1 MKIKRHSLD
10 YLFQVRAFDAESRE
24 LDSSALVT
32 LNLLDVNDNNPEFQR
47 QQIIF
52 SIPEGDY
59 TRDPP
64 RVLGEV
70 EVMDLDMGLNGEI
83 MINSFSEEENFIV
96 LQNGTVLVH
105 GVLDRE
111 TKDKY
116 VISLLAS
123 DLGNPPR
130 KNFAEAL
137 ILIQDVNDNK
147 PTFTQKEYF
156 AHIPRNMNEGDPVIT
171 ITATDLDIGYNSQIS
186 YRFSQDYTGFTI
198 DEQTGQ
204 IFISSSL
211 SAITPESVRPL
222 LVIASDLG
230 TPALS
235 SSVNVFVTVATNNT
249 GLQFL
254 NSHYNFSVPEDRPAG
269 TEVGIV
275 KAIIGNRGTSL
286 TYFLKTYLEK
296 FSITNK
302 GQIITR
308 VMLDQESQNRYN
320 VIVEATDSQEPPST
334 AATMVTVI
342 VIDVNDNRPIFSPM
356 VHSSVTCIENENF
369 LDIGLI
375 SATDVD
381 VGDNSIV
388 TYSLENDFNGI
399 FYINSSTGDL
409 MTKKALDRE
418 VATSYD
424 VTVVLLNISAMD
436 RDTGYNAL
444 ILYSFTRATP
454 LFYIGHYSGS
464 ISNLQPLDY
473 ETAMEHVLKVIA
485 YNPTDSQL
493 RGTATVTDGN
503 SEGLFVISN
512 STGHIFLIKDLPK
525 HRTTVPYIL
534 TVKVMDSGVPP
545 LSAFVKVYITIVPSN
560 ISFPVFSTDI
570 YRPDPVSDKASPS
583 TFLVQVYA
591 LYPTFLLY
599 NITAG
604 NDKDYFNMEPVT
616 GVITTKM
623 ALQKEDFPRDIT
635 IMAVDPKNVS
645 IFSQAQV
652 HVSVKDDNSFT
663 PVFPNPLVELTIKEE
678 QPVPLLIT
686 QLWVFHNDTGR
697 DGMITYSILS
707 GDKED
712 FSINASN
719 GKLYAEAM
727 FDFEKG
733 PIEYQIVLVAEH
745 GSLTEQRKGYCTVV
759 IHIIDINDWK
769 PVFEPVENTMIGEN
783 APVGTI
789 VGKVTATDRDSGDNA
804 FILYSLYDE
813 GNQFKIDALLGN
825 IFVSDH
831 LDYETK
837 KRSVLKVSATN
848 NKTAPF
854 YQTSK
859 QIVIDILDENDNA
872 PKFMQTQYYA
882 ELDVDSPAGT
892 SIIVV
897 TATDKDQCL
906 GLALI
911 CIAMCRPARPPG
923 PAPSPPPP
931 PCLSPPASPPPPP
944 PPPYGR
950 PLNRLVTVSSNRSL
964 PSPHPTDRGHT

>member
-1 MKIKRHSLD
+1 MEKSTQLPRHCPNTISEIPYNEQPPFHSREKGLPIETNGRRPTEGTSDTRRDSGIDTTLTYKIIDQQPFSRSDIFGINSSTGQIVLLKPLNYERQKHFDIVVQGSVSNSSRMTSITTVRIKVLKIKDNYPKFSQALYNVSVPENLPVGSIICILNVTDMDKDGSFNGYFTINNTMFSVENNGVINLANGELD
-10 YLFQVRAFDAESRE
+10 REHTPEIIMLVWAFDAESRE

-171 ITATDLDIGYNSQIS
+171 ISATDLDIGDNSQIS

-275 KAIIGNRGTSL
+275 KTIIGNRGTSL
-286 TYFLKTYLEK
+286 TYFLKTYLEI

-308 VMLDQESQNRYN
+308 VMLDRESQNRYN

-424 VTVVLLNISAMD
+424 VTVVAKDLGSPPRSSTKRIHITVEDVNDNPPIFNEKSFAVTVKENEPPQLLLNISAMD

-663 PVFPNPLVELTIKEE
+663 PVFPNPLVELTIKEKVGTSRRSSE
-678 QPVPLLIT
+678 GLSLIT
-686 QLWVFHNDTGR
+686 ND
-697 DGMITYSILS
+697 
-707 GDKED
+707 
-712 FSINASN
+712 AAN
-719 GKLYAEAM
+719 GQGCL
-727 FDFEKG
+727 EKG
-733 PIEYQIVLVAEH
+733 QSHLK
-745 GSLTEQRKGYCTVV
+745 R
-759 IHIIDINDWK
+759 WW
-769 PVFEPVENTMIGEN
+769 
-783 APVGTI
+783 
-789 VGKVTATDRDSGDNA
+789 
-804 FILYSLYDE
+804 YSL
-813 GNQFKIDALLGN
+813 I
-825 IFVSDH
+825 
-831 LDYETK
+831 
-837 KRSVLKVSATN
+837 
-848 NKTAPF
+848 
-854 YQTSK
+854 
-859 QIVIDILDENDNA
+859 
-872 PKFMQTQYYA
+872 
-882 ELDVDSPAGT
+882 
-892 SIIVV
+892 
-897 TATDKDQCL
+897 
-906 GLALI
+906 
-911 CIAMCRPARPPG
+911 
-923 PAPSPPPP
+923 
-931 PCLSPPASPPPPP
+931 
-944 PPPYGR
+944 
-950 PLNRLVTVSSNRSL
+950 
-964 PSPHPTDRGHT
+964 